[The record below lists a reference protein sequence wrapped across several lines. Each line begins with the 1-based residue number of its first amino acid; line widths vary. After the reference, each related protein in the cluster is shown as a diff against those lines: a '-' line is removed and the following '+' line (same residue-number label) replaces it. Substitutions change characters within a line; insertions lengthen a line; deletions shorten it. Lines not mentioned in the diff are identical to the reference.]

1 MFNYYNKEK
10 KVIENT
16 KIQRNH
22 ETFKECVL
30 CLWRMTKRQANKTLY
45 RLDVGQ
51 GLMLVGCA
59 IKD

>member
-30 CLWRMTKRQANKTLY
+30 CLWRMTKRQANKTTY
-45 RLDVGQ
+45 RLDV
-51 GLMLVGCA
+51 
-59 IKD
+59 